1 MLAKCYFLNFNVTW
15 KVRDSL
21 KMSMYCHTLVL
32 KSSLRLREL
41 LIDVDRS
48 YTEWLAYIIKVDLYA
63 QEINISTVYYTT

>member
-41 LIDVDRS
+41 LIDVDLEVMKIVIFITAS
-48 YTEWLAYIIKVDLYA
+48 NVGI
-63 QEINISTVYYTT
+63 